1 MDKNKEK
8 EERLARQYRNFLYRK
23 EKGSIPLV
31 LSFQSYLDKFD
42 NNLDKDKK
50 LIFFKIII

>member
-23 EKGSIPLV
+23 EEGSIPLV
-31 LSFQSYLDKFD
+31 LSFQSYLDRFD
-42 NNLDKDKK
+42 NSLDKDKK
-50 LIFFKIII
+50 IDFF